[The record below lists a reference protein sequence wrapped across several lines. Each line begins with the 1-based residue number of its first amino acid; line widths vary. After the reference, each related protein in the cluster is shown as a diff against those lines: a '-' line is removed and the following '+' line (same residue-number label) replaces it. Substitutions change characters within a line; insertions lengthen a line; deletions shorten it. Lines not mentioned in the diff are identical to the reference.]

1 MSCSIQLTTRAIH
14 AALLPSRD
22 VADSLPSPSSLQGA
36 PEAWQ
41 ASFARN
47 RALDRAILRFLIG
60 AHLDDL
66 RALET
71 STAGGGYPKAT
82 RGAPSGWSGGGG
94 GLSRTAPRARNRRD
108 GEAQG
113 QGQGQGSSWADA
125 IVPLL
130 SGQVSASRAQAGSAE
145 EHVEAILCIIRQIS
159 WRAGRADSSVGGGA
173 SSGRSMS
180 HEEAEEVVTEAKRR
194 LPVSELAPASAPA
207 SVSASA
213 TTTAGILTDE
223 DETGQA
229 DDDDTHPWGSGGDGM
244 GARRAPW
251 PWGPRAVPAS
261 AVGAVLALAAALP
274 PAGKLLAGL
283 DVMLQVGA
291 EVVAAAKS
299 EAAVSAGAVA
309 AASGSAGKGGAR
321 GHAAPKD
328 GGRGDAGENHASVE
342 EVCRAAERAVLLY
355 TSEFC
360 GKDPEKWASVT
371 EHVRNTDDVQGAPTL
386 DGSMGVHAAGHS
398 LVRALLRRC
407 GEELR
412 GKSFVQALP
421 ESLTLVE
428 CLDEVERSLLND

>member
-1 MSCSIQLTTRAIH
+1 MSHSYT
-14 AALLPSRD
+14 AATSWNSFS
-22 VADSLPSPSSLQGA
+22 SLSSLQGA

-41 ASFARN
+41 ASFKRN

-66 RALET
+66 RALENY
-71 STAGGGYPKAT
+71 SAAGGGGNSKPT
-82 RGAPSGWSGGGG
+82 RGGAPSVWGG
-94 GLSRTAPRARNRRD
+94 GLPRTASRARNRHD
-108 GEAQG
+108 GEG
-113 QGQGQGSSWADA
+113 EGEGEGSSWADA

-130 SGQVSASRAQAGSAE
+130 SGQVSRARGGPAE
-145 EHVEAILCIIRQIS
+145 EHVEAILCIIREIS
-159 WRAGRADSSVGGGA
+159 WRAGKADSGGGGGGGN
-173 SSGRSMS
+173 GRSMS

-194 LPVSELAPASAPA
+194 LPVSEHATPATSAPA
-207 SVSASA
+207 LASP
-213 TTTAGILTDE
+213 AGNLTD
-223 DETGQA
+223 DEEAGQLG
-229 DDDDTHPWGSGGDGM
+229 DDDTQPWGSGGEGM

-309 AASGSAGKGGAR
+309 AASGSAGKGGGAR

-328 GGRGDAGENHASVE
+328 GSRGEAGETHASVG

-355 TSEFC
+355 TSEYC
-360 GKDPEKWASVT
+360 GKDPEKWSSVT
-371 EHVRNTDDVQGAPTL
+371 EHVRNTGDGQGGGAGGAPVL
-386 DGSMGVHAAGHS
+386 DGGASVDAAGHG

-407 GEELR
+407 GEELG
-412 GKSFVQALP
+412 GKALVRALP
-421 ESLTLVE
+421 EGLTLVE